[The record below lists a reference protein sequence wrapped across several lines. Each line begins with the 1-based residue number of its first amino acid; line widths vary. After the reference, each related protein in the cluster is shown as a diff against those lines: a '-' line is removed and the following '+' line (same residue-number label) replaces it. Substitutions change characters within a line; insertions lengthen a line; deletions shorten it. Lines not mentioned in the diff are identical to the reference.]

1 VRNTFPELR
10 LLPREGW
17 LDGAPSPVLSGVP
30 ETVENGARLAMAGAP
45 LE

>member
-17 LDGAPSPVLSGVP
+17 MEEPVKRQIP
-30 ETVENGARLAMAGAP
+30 EPAEPALFTT
-45 LE
+45 